1 MDIITQ
7 KTEEPI
13 IIPETETTSSLTP
26 PISYDDFMSVDI
38 RVGTIVEAS
47 LFPEARKP
55 MHKFVIDFGEE
66 IGIRR
71 SCGQITQNYI
81 PEQLVGKQVLGVVN
95 FPEKQIGPYV
105 SQALTLGFRDFEN
118 GVVLVTPEHAV
129 PNGERLM

>member
-1 MDIITQ
+1 MDITTQ
-7 KTEEPI
+7 ATEETTITPK
-13 IIPETETTSSLTP
+13 TETTSSLTP

-38 RVGTIVEAS
+38 RVGTIIEAS

-55 MHKFVIDFGEE
+55 MHKFVIDFGQD
-66 IGIRR
+66 IGLRR
-71 SCGQITQNYI
+71 SCGQITQNYT
-81 PEQLVGKQVLGVVN
+81 PQQLVGKQVLGVVN

>member
-1 MDIITQ
+1 MQDYAHPVIDSAEIAA
-7 KTEEPI
+7 
-13 IIPETETTSSLTP
+13 TTLTP
-26 PISYDDFMSVDI
+26 EISYEDFMKVDI
-38 RVGTIVEAS
+38 RVGTIIEAS

-55 MHKFVIDFGEE
+55 MYKFMIDFEGNV
-66 IGIRR
+66 GLRR
-71 SCGQITQNYI
+71 SCGQMTQNYT

-118 GVVLVTPEHAV
+118 SVVLVTPEHAV

>member
-13 IIPETETTSSLTP
+13 IILETETTSSLTP

-38 RVGTIVEAS
+38 RVGTIIEAS

-55 MHKFVIDFGEE
+55 MHKFVIDFGQD
-66 IGIRR
+66 IGLRR
-71 SCGQITQNYI
+71 SCGQITQNYT

>member
-1 MDIITQ
+1 MDTITQ
-7 KTEEPI
+7 TTEHTEE
-13 IIPETETTSSLTP
+13 SAAALTP
-26 PISYDDFMSVDI
+26 PISYDDFMKVDI

-55 MHKFVIDFGEE
+55 MHKFVIDFGGD
-66 IGIRR
+66 IGLRR
-71 SCGQITQNYI
+71 SCGQITQNYT

-129 PNGERLM
+129 PNGGRLM

>member
-7 KTEEPI
+7 KTEEPT

-26 PISYDDFMSVDI
+26 PISYEDFMNVDI

-55 MHKFVIDFGEE
+55 MHKFVIDFGQD
-66 IGIRR
+66 IGLRR
-71 SCGQITQNYI
+71 SCGQITQNYT